1 MTLPPHEIALR
12 LVTATALAGLVG
24 LDRERHRSA
33 AGLRTHALVGMS
45 SCLLMI
51 VSAFGFADILG
62 TPGVGLDPSRIAAQI
77 VTGIGFLGAGTIIAH
92 GDSVRGLTTAASI
105 WSVAALGV
113 AVGGGMYRAA
123 ILGTALALI
132 LLLVMRPIER
142 RLDTRWRKQTIC
154 ALYDPILVSPEV
166 VLGALRNANLN
177 VVGLSVETLG
187 ESGKDQIEVTLAQ
200 SGDAVLAN
208 ALQVV
213 AQLEGVAS
221 AKKQ

>member
-12 LVTATALAGLVG
+12 LVTAASLAGLVG
-24 LDRERHRSA
+24 LDREHRRSA

-51 VSAFGFADILG
+51 ASAFGFADILG

-92 GDSVRGLTTAASI
+92 GESVRGLTTAASI
-105 WSVAALGV
+105 WTVAALGI

-132 LLLVMRPIER
+132 LLLVMRPIEQ
-142 RLDTRWRKQTIC
+142 RLDRRWRRQTIS
-154 ALYDPILVSPEV
+154 ALYDPKIVSPEV
-166 VLGALRNANLN
+166 VLVALRRINIG
-177 VVGLSVETLG
+177 VTGLSVEAQRDSGNEQIAITLN
-187 ESGKDQIEVTLAQ
+187 Q
-200 SGDAVLAN
+200 SGGAILQD
-208 ALQVV
+208 ALQAI
-213 AQLEGVAS
+213 AQLEGVQS
-221 AKKQ
+221 AKVG

>member
-1 MTLPPHEIALR
+1 MNLPPHEIALR

-24 LDRERHRSA
+24 LDREHQRSA

-51 VSAFGFADILG
+51 VSAYGFADVLG

-105 WSVAALGV
+105 WAVAALGI

-132 LLLVMRPIER
+132 LLLVLRPFER
-142 RLDTRWRKQTIC
+142 RLDARWRKQTIS
-154 ALYDPILVSPEV
+154 ALYDPLLVSPEV
-166 VLGALRNANLN
+166 VLGALRRANLN
-177 VVGLSVETLG
+177 VVGLSVEAQG
-187 ESGKDQIEVTLAQ
+187 DSGKDQIEVTLGQ

-213 AQLEGVAS
+213 AQLEGVQS
-221 AKKQ
+221 AKAG

>member
-105 WSVAALGV
+105 WTVAALGI

-154 ALYDPILVSPEV
+154 ALYDPKIDSPEV
-166 VLGALRNANLN
+166 VLVALRRINLG
-177 VVGLSVETLG
+177 VTGISVETMRD
-187 ESGKDQIEVTLAQ
+187 SGKEQIEITLSK
-200 SGDAVLAN
+200 SGDAVLEN
-208 ALQVV
+208 ALQAI
-213 AQLEGVAS
+213 AQLEGVQS
-221 AKKQ
+221 AKAE

>member
-1 MTLPPHEIALR
+1 MTLPPHEITLR

-24 LDRERHRSA
+24 LDREHRRSA

-45 SCLLMI
+45 ACLLMI
-51 VSAFGFADILG
+51 ASAFGFADILG

-92 GDSVRGLTTAASI
+92 GESVRGLTTAASI
-105 WSVAALGV
+105 WTVAAIGI

-132 LLLVMRPIER
+132 LLLVLRPIER
-142 RLDTRWRKQTIC
+142 RLDQRWRRQTLS
-154 ALYDPILVSPEV
+154 ALYDPQLVTPEV
-166 VLGALRNANLN
+166 ILGALRQANLN
-177 VVGLSVETLG
+177 VIGLSVEAQG
-187 ESGKDQIEVTLAQ
+187 DNGNDQIEVTLLQ

-213 AQLEGVAS
+213 AQLEGVQS
-221 AKKQ
+221 AKTQ

>member
-1 MTLPPHEIALR
+1 MNLPPHEIALR

-33 AGLRTHALVGMS
+33 AGLRTHALVGMA

-51 VSAFGFADILG
+51 ASAYGFADVLG

-105 WSVAALGV
+105 WAVAALGI

-123 ILGTALALI
+123 ILGTGLALI
-132 LLLVMRPIER
+132 LLLVLRPLER
-142 RLDTRWRKQTIC
+142 RLDARWRKQTIS
-154 ALYDPILVSPEV
+154 ALYDPLVVSPEV
-166 VLGALRNANLN
+166 VMGALRRANLN
-177 VVGLSVETLG
+177 VVGLSVEAQG
-187 ESGKDQIEVTLAQ
+187 DSGKDQIEVTLAQ

-213 AQLEGVAS
+213 AQLEGVQS
-221 AKKQ
+221 AKTR

>member
-1 MTLPPHEIALR
+1 MILPAHDIALR

-24 LDRERHRSA
+24 LDREHRRSA

-92 GDSVRGLTTAASI
+92 GESVRGLTTAASI
-105 WSVAALGV
+105 WTVAALGI

-123 ILGTALALI
+123 ILATALALMV
-132 LLLVMRPIER
+132 LLVMRPIEQ
-142 RLDTRWRKQTIC
+142 RLDMRWRKQTIN
-154 ALYDPILVSPEV
+154 ALYDPKIVSPEV
-166 VLGALRNANLN
+166 ILVALRRVNLS
-177 VVGLSVETLG
+177 VTGLSVEAQPD
-187 ESGKDQIEVTLAQ
+187 SGKEQIEITLRQ
-200 SGDAVLAN
+200 SGAATLQN

-213 AQLEGVAS
+213 AQLEGVQS
-221 AKKQ
+221 AKAE

>member
-1 MTLPPHEIALR
+1 MNLPPHEIALR

-24 LDRERHRSA
+24 LDRERQRSA

-51 VSAFGFADILG
+51 ASAYGFADVLG

-105 WSVAALGV
+105 WAVAALGI

-132 LLLVMRPIER
+132 LLLVLRPFER
-142 RLDTRWRKQTIC
+142 RLDARWRKQTIS
-154 ALYDPILVSPEV
+154 ALYDPLLVSPEV
-166 VLGALRNANLN
+166 VLGALRRANLN
-177 VVGLSVETLG
+177 VVGLSVEAQG
-187 ESGKDQIEVTLAQ
+187 DSGRDQIEVTLGQ

-213 AQLEGVAS
+213 AQLEGVQS
-221 AKKQ
+221 AKAG

>member
-1 MTLPPHEIALR
+1 MILPPHEIVLR

-24 LDRERHRSA
+24 LDRERRRSA

-51 VSAFGFADILG
+51 ASAFGFADILG

-105 WSVAALGV
+105 WTVAALGI

-123 ILGTALALI
+123 ILGTVLALI
-132 LLLVMRPIER
+132 LLLVMRPVER
-142 RLDTRWRKQTIC
+142 RLDRKWSKQTIS
-154 ALYDPILVSPEV
+154 AFYNPKIVSPE
-166 VLGALRNANLN
+166 GIMAALRAVNLT
-177 VVGLSVETLG
+177 VVMLSVEKQREGDRDEIQITLG
-187 ESGKDQIEVTLAQ
+187 ERGDVVLQ
-200 SGDAVLAN
+200 S
-208 ALQVV
+208 ALQAV
-213 AQLEGVAS
+213 ARLEGVQRAVTG
-221 AKKQ
+221 

>member
-12 LVTATALAGLVG
+12 LVTATVLAGLVG

-51 VSAFGFADILG
+51 VSAFGFVDILG

-142 RLDTRWRKQTIC
+142 RLDTRWRKQTIR
-154 ALYDPILVSPEV
+154 ALYDPQLVTPEV
-166 VLGALRNANLN
+166 VLGALRRANLN
-177 VVGLSVETLG
+177 VIGLSVEAQG
-187 ESGKDQIEVTLAQ
+187 DSGKDEIEVTLLQ
-200 SGDAVLAN
+200 SGDVVLAN
-208 ALQVV
+208 ALQIV
-213 AQLEGVAS
+213 AQLEGVQS
-221 AKKQ
+221 AKTQ

>member
-1 MTLPPHEIALR
+1 MTLPQHEIALR
-12 LVTATALAGLVG
+12 LVTATVLAGLVG
-24 LDRERHRSA
+24 LDREHRRSA

-45 SCLLMI
+45 ACLLMI

-62 TPGVGLDPSRIAAQI
+62 TAGVGLDPSRIAAQI

-92 GDSVRGLTTAASI
+92 GESVRGLTTAASI
-105 WSVAALGV
+105 WAVAALGI

-123 ILGTALALI
+123 VCGTALALI

-142 RLDTRWRKQTIC
+142 RLDARWRKQTLR
-154 ALYDPILVSPEV
+154 ALYDPQLVSPEV
-166 VLGALRNANLN
+166 VMGALRRANLN
-177 VVGLSVETLG
+177 VVGLSVGAEG
-187 ESGKDQIEVTLAQ
+187 DSGKDAMEITLLQ

-213 AQLEGVAS
+213 AQLEGVQS
-221 AKKQ
+221 AKTQ

>member
-12 LVTATALAGLVG
+12 LFTATALAGLVG
-24 LDRERHRSA
+24 LDREHRRSA

-142 RLDTRWRKQTIC
+142 RLDMRWRKQTIS
-154 ALYDPILVSPEV
+154 ALYDPKIASPEV
-166 VLGALRNANLN
+166 LIGALRSINLS
-177 VVGLSVETLG
+177 VTGLSVEAQRD
-187 ESGKDQIEVTLAQ
+187 SGQEQIEITLEQ
-200 SGDAVLAN
+200 SGDVVLQN
-208 ALQVV
+208 ALQII
-213 AQLEGVAS
+213 AKLDGVLS
-221 AKKQ
+221 AKTQ

>member
-1 MTLPPHEIALR
+1 MNLPPHEIALR

-24 LDRERHRSA
+24 LDRERQRSA

-51 VSAFGFADILG
+51 ASAYGFADVLG

-105 WSVAALGV
+105 WAVAALGI

-132 LLLVMRPIER
+132 LLLVLRPFER
-142 RLDTRWRKQTIC
+142 RLDARWRKQTIS
-154 ALYDPILVSPEV
+154 ALYDPLLVSPEV
-166 VLGALRNANLN
+166 VLGALRRANLN
-177 VVGLSVETLG
+177 VVGLSVEAQG
-187 ESGKDQIEVTLAQ
+187 DSGKDQIEVTLGQ

-213 AQLEGVAS
+213 AQLEGVQS
-221 AKKQ
+221 AKAG

>member
-1 MTLPPHEIALR
+1 MNLPPHEIALR

-24 LDRERHRSA
+24 LDRERQRSA

-51 VSAFGFADILG
+51 ASAYGFADVLG

-105 WSVAALGV
+105 WAVAALGI

-132 LLLVMRPIER
+132 LLLVLRPFER
-142 RLDTRWRKQTIC
+142 RLDARWRKQTIS
-154 ALYDPILVSPEV
+154 ALYDPLLVSPEV
-166 VLGALRNANLN
+166 VLGALRRANLN
-177 VVGLSVETLG
+177 VVGLSVEALG
-187 ESGKDQIEVTLAQ
+187 DSGKDQIEVTLAQ

-213 AQLEGVAS
+213 AQLEGVQS
-221 AKKQ
+221 AKAG

>member
-1 MTLPPHEIALR
+1 MTLSPHEIALR
-12 LVTATALAGLVG
+12 LVTATVLAGLVG
-24 LDRERHRSA
+24 LDREHRRSA

-105 WSVAALGV
+105 WAVAALGI

-142 RLDTRWRKQTIC
+142 RLDTRWRKQTIS
-154 ALYDPILVSPEV
+154 ALYDPSITSPEV
-166 VLGALRNANLN
+166 LLGVLRRINLN
-177 VVGLSVETLG
+177 VTGLSVELQG
-187 ESGKDQIEVTLAQ
+187 DSGNEEIQITLAQ
-200 SGDAVLAN
+200 SGEAVLQD
-208 ALQVV
+208 ALQAV
-213 AQLEGVAS
+213 AQVEGVQS
-221 AKKQ
+221 AKTE

>member
-12 LVTATALAGLVG
+12 LVTATVLAGVVG

-105 WSVAALGV
+105 WAVAALGI

-123 ILGTALALI
+123 IFGTALALI

-142 RLDTRWRKQTIC
+142 RLDTRWRKQTIS

-166 VLGALRNANLN
+166 VLGALRRANLS
-177 VVGLSVETLG
+177 VVGLSVESQG
-187 ESGKDQIEVTLAQ
+187 DNGKDQIELTLGQ

-208 ALQVV
+208 ALQIV
-213 AQLEGVAS
+213 AQLDGVQS
-221 AKKQ
+221 AKTQ

>member
-1 MTLPPHEIALR
+1 MTLSPHEIALR
-12 LVTATALAGLVG
+12 LVTATVLAGLVG
-24 LDRERHRSA
+24 LDREHRRSA

-105 WSVAALGV
+105 WAVAALGI

-123 ILGTALALI
+123 VLGTALALI

-142 RLDTRWRKQTIC
+142 KLDRRWRKQTIS
-154 ALYDPILVSPEV
+154 ALYDPQLVSPEV
-166 VLGALRNANLN
+166 VMGALRNANLN
-177 VVGLSVETLG
+177 VIGLSVEAQG
-187 ESGKDQIEVTLAQ
+187 ESGKDQIEVTLLQ
-200 SGDAVLAN
+200 SGESVLAN
-208 ALQVV
+208 ALQVI
-213 AQLEGVAS
+213 AQLEGVES
-221 AKKQ
+221 AKTQ